1 MQATR
6 GFKAD
11 MWKRKFNVVFDGEEG
26 TTNCI
31 SMHLVLQFILPITV
45 GIDAGGVSREFFTC
59 LCEALFSGRNP
70 RGLFARLNDDPQAL
84 VH

>member
-1 MQATR
+1 MEKQVLN
-6 GFKAD
+6 FIIK
-11 MWKRKFNVVFDGEEG
+11 
-26 TTNCI
+26 
-31 SMHLVLQFILPITV
+31 HPVLQFILSITIGV
-45 GIDAGGVSREFFTC
+45 DVGGVSREFFSC

>member
-1 MQATR
+1 
-6 GFKAD
+6 
-11 MWKRKFNVVFDGEEG
+11 MWFLMEKQVLNF
-26 TTNCI
+26 I
-31 SMHLVLQFILPITV
+31 IMHLVLQFILSITIGV
-45 GIDAGGVSREFFTC
+45 DVGGVSREFFNC